1 MASLSAHFVSSRS
14 FLSQSSASINGSS
27 KASSLTMRTVPRLSS
42 GALRRLRI
50 SCEAGA
56 PPAKPETLQKVIEIV
71 TRQLAAAPGTVQPH
85 SKFQEL
91 GADSLD
97 QVEIVMALEE
107 EFKISVDEDG
117 AESIATVQD
126 AANLI
131 EKVSAKV

>member
-1 MASLSAHFVSSRS
+1 MASLSTTLPRFAAASCHSQFNGLSRVSFVAIKKIHLVSES
-14 FLSQSSASINGSS
+14 F
-27 KASSLTMRTVPRLSS
+27 
-42 GALRRLRI
+42 RRLRI
-50 SCEAGA
+50 SCEAGSA
-56 PPAKPETLQKVIEIV
+56 PPAKPETLQKVIDIV
-71 TRQLAAAPGTVQPH
+71 TRQLAATEGTVHPH

-117 AESIATVQD
+117 AESILTVQD

-131 EKVSAKV
+131 EKVTAKV